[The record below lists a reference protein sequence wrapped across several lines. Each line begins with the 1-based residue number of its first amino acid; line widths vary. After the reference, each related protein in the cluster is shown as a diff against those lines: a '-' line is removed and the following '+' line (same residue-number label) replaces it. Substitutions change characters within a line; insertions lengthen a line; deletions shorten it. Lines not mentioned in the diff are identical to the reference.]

1 MADDT
6 SAPTSAPMAAGP
18 GDGRPLSVR
27 IGLGSALFQG
37 ALVVFGVL
45 LGFLITEWQSDQA
58 RRAEANLALDSIIE
72 EIAANR
78 DAIAVAQAY
87 HGEHIELIDK
97 ALTEGS
103 PLDIRSFPRGFIAP
117 AQTANAAWTSASET
131 GALSHLPFD
140 KVLALS
146 RVYSQQ
152 AAYQQQQATV
162 STVIYTNLFEGGA
175 EGIARQATGL
185 RAIISAFHY
194 REQQLADAYAS
205 ALADAGKPGATP

>member
-1 MADDT
+1 M
-6 SAPTSAPMAAGP
+6 
-18 GDGRPLSVR
+18 
-27 IGLGSALFQG
+27 GSALFQG

-78 DAIAVAQAY
+78 DAIAAAQAY
-87 HGEHIELIDK
+87 HGEHIELINE
-97 ALTEGS
+97 ALAEES

-162 STVIYTNLFEGGA
+162 STVLYTNLFEGGA

-205 ALADAGKPGATP
+205 ALADAGKSGAAP